1 MPKKKVEVYENG
13 QLIYPFIEND
23 HVSFSNGMKISE
35 MLNQSVSM
43 PTVIHEGS
51 SFKVGVGDEDVS
63 SAIVDSSVSKMT
75 IKGKT
80 YQNILPEPSLRN
92 SMTSGK
98 SMQKLNEGYE
108 NVNVV
113 DGVAKS
119 AILKKG
125 GAITLTASDYSFV
138 GYVND
143 QDNQFGSE
151 GVYYP
156 SDTDRSTDYIDISS
170 LGNKFS
176 IIFNVPLKANSMYPY
191 GYSHYSLFDKNKVV
205 IKGANAKFTEETKTK
220 LDVDRTN
227 FPTAKYIRISLNVA
241 LNMDVVNG
249 GTILQGEESPKISA
263 FKNLLDYSLEP
274 ELKYFSPN
282 GTWETTNTRTVNQVI
297 PIETSTI
304 TFSFDEKIGDSY
316 LRLGELD
323 NSRRFIKRTLLN
335 NTLTTVELDTN
346 TKYVVFSID
355 KSDSQKFVNPKVIT
369 NTKSPFLTTI
379 GKNLFNYQLEELNCY
394 YNVVDSNGLK
404 TNHAKVNTYFVE
416 VLPNTTYTISYK
428 SSSALGLSHIGYWDR
443 KFIFMNGERDKKD
456 YLTRTITTPPGCK
469 YVSFPIGNTGVTDIQ
484 FEEGTQATS
493 YAPYKINNLTVNEDV
508 ALRSNG
514 NIYDELNL
522 LTGQI
527 TQRIGEDGMVLSQE
541 VVKTVNFSSSGN
553 WEKVMLD
560 GNGFGGADN
569 GLTNT
574 YRIVLTLPNAMDYRT
589 LNDGGYDN
597 LTPGTSSV
605 DTKNIQI
612 SGGRLYIRIPKKDLL
627 VASVDGAKEYLRQNP
642 LTVWY
647 QTTTT
652 LDSTQ
657 VKEPIFFEDGHIQ
670 LSSEAENSSIL
681 TLDYQAKTSNSY
693 TMDLMKTNTK
703 YTMKAKSASGT
714 FTIDGISY
722 RAGINETFTT
732 PTSLTNKLLVMNNKT
747 NEEIMILEGDLT
759 SKTIPYFKGI
769 KSAFEG
775 EDKIEV
781 LSTGGNLCPPQ
792 PEVEGYYVQLTSGT
806 FVRHDSYNV
815 SKPIQVIEGQ
825 RYRLINTNKHH
836 AYYDKNMNY
845 LTTPM
850 TSGSDRDFYSIAP
863 KNAVYLRVS
872 MMKDMEVIVNMDGA
886 KGEYREPNITKIPL
900 SSPLRSLP
908 NGICDEIIL
917 DRENNK
923 AKIIQRVG
931 EAMVLETPVITEV
944 DMEGFPYVYK
954 GGYIFLNSEIAPT
967 TEIVYSINQCQQI
980 SASNEDIIRHEKELT
995 YLQKLIAQYVQV
1007 DYESVLLSLKA

>member
-23 HVSFSNGMKISE
+23 HVSFSNDMKISE

-469 YVSFPIGNTGVTDIQ
+469 YISFPLGNTGVTDIQ

-514 NIYDELNL
+514 NICDELNL
-522 LTGQI
+522 LTGQL
-527 TQRIGEDGMVLSQE
+527 TQRISEDGMVLSQE
-541 VVKTVNFSSSGN
+541 VVKTVDLSSSGN
-553 WEKVMLD
+553 WEKVVLD
-560 GNGFGGADN
+560 GNGFDGADN

-574 YRIVLTLPNAMDYRT
+574 YRIVLALPNAMDYRT

-647 QTTTT
+647 QTTTI

-681 TLDYQAKTSNSY
+681 TLDYQAKTSISY
-693 TMDLMKTNTK
+693 MMDLMKTNTK

-732 PTSLTNKLLVMNNKT
+732 PTLLTNKLLVMNNKT

-825 RYRLINTNKHH
+825 RYRLINTNKHY

-850 TSGSDRDFYSIAP
+850 TSESDRDFYSIAP

>member
-108 NVNVV
+108 NVIVV
-113 DGVAKS
+113 DEVAKS
-119 AILKKG
+119 VILKKG

-241 LNMDVVNG
+241 LNMDTVNG

-335 NTLTTVELDTN
+335 NT
-346 TKYVVFSID
+346 
-355 KSDSQKFVNPKVIT
+355 
-369 NTKSPFLTTI
+369 
-379 GKNLFNYQLEELNCY
+379 
-394 YNVVDSNGLK
+394 
-404 TNHAKVNTYFVE
+404 
-416 VLPNTTYTISYK
+416 
-428 SSSALGLSHIGYWDR
+428 
-443 KFIFMNGERDKKD
+443 
-456 YLTRTITTPPGCK
+456 
-469 YVSFPIGNTGVTDIQ
+469 
-484 FEEGTQATS
+484 
-493 YAPYKINNLTVNEDV
+493 
-508 ALRSNG
+508 
-514 NIYDELNL
+514 
-522 LTGQI
+522 
-527 TQRIGEDGMVLSQE
+527 
-541 VVKTVNFSSSGN
+541 
-553 WEKVMLD
+553 
-560 GNGFGGADN
+560 
-569 GLTNT
+569 
-574 YRIVLTLPNAMDYRT
+574 
-589 LNDGGYDN
+589 
-597 LTPGTSSV
+597 
-605 DTKNIQI
+605 
-612 SGGRLYIRIPKKDLL
+612 
-627 VASVDGAKEYLRQNP
+627 
-642 LTVWY
+642 
-647 QTTTT
+647 
-652 LDSTQ
+652 
-657 VKEPIFFEDGHIQ
+657 
-670 LSSEAENSSIL
+670 
-681 TLDYQAKTSNSY
+681 
-693 TMDLMKTNTK
+693 
-703 YTMKAKSASGT
+703 
-714 FTIDGISY
+714 
-722 RAGINETFTT
+722 
-732 PTSLTNKLLVMNNKT
+732 
-747 NEEIMILEGDLT
+747 
-759 SKTIPYFKGI
+759 
-769 KSAFEG
+769 
-775 EDKIEV
+775 
-781 LSTGGNLCPPQ
+781 
-792 PEVEGYYVQLTSGT
+792 
-806 FVRHDSYNV
+806 
-815 SKPIQVIEGQ
+815 
-825 RYRLINTNKHH
+825 
-836 AYYDKNMNY
+836 
-845 LTTPM
+845 
-850 TSGSDRDFYSIAP
+850 
-863 KNAVYLRVS
+863 
-872 MMKDMEVIVNMDGA
+872 
-886 KGEYREPNITKIPL
+886 
-900 SSPLRSLP
+900 
-908 NGICDEIIL
+908 
-917 DRENNK
+917 
-923 AKIIQRVG
+923 
-931 EAMVLETPVITEV
+931 
-944 DMEGFPYVYK
+944 
-954 GGYIFLNSEIAPT
+954 
-967 TEIVYSINQCQQI
+967 
-980 SASNEDIIRHEKELT
+980 
-995 YLQKLIAQYVQV
+995 
-1007 DYESVLLSLKA
+1007 

>member
-80 YQNILPEPSLRN
+80 
-92 SMTSGK
+92 
-98 SMQKLNEGYE
+98 
-108 NVNVV
+108 
-113 DGVAKS
+113 
-119 AILKKG
+119 
-125 GAITLTASDYSFV
+125 
-138 GYVND
+138 
-143 QDNQFGSE
+143 
-151 GVYYP
+151 
-156 SDTDRSTDYIDISS
+156 
-170 LGNKFS
+170 
-176 IIFNVPLKANSMYPY
+176 
-191 GYSHYSLFDKNKVV
+191 
-205 IKGANAKFTEETKTK
+205 
-220 LDVDRTN
+220 
-227 FPTAKYIRISLNVA
+227 
-241 LNMDVVNG
+241 
-249 GTILQGEESPKISA
+249 
-263 FKNLLDYSLEP
+263 
-274 ELKYFSPN
+274 
-282 GTWETTNTRTVNQVI
+282 
-297 PIETSTI
+297 
-304 TFSFDEKIGDSY
+304 
-316 LRLGELD
+316 
-323 NSRRFIKRTLLN
+323 
-335 NTLTTVELDTN
+335 
-346 TKYVVFSID
+346 
-355 KSDSQKFVNPKVIT
+355 
-369 NTKSPFLTTI
+369 
-379 GKNLFNYQLEELNCY
+379 
-394 YNVVDSNGLK
+394 
-404 TNHAKVNTYFVE
+404 
-416 VLPNTTYTISYK
+416 
-428 SSSALGLSHIGYWDR
+428 
-443 KFIFMNGERDKKD
+443 
-456 YLTRTITTPPGCK
+456 
-469 YVSFPIGNTGVTDIQ
+469 
-484 FEEGTQATS
+484 
-493 YAPYKINNLTVNEDV
+493 
-508 ALRSNG
+508 
-514 NIYDELNL
+514 
-522 LTGQI
+522 
-527 TQRIGEDGMVLSQE
+527 
-541 VVKTVNFSSSGN
+541 
-553 WEKVMLD
+553 
-560 GNGFGGADN
+560 
-569 GLTNT
+569 
-574 YRIVLTLPNAMDYRT
+574 
-589 LNDGGYDN
+589 
-597 LTPGTSSV
+597 
-605 DTKNIQI
+605 
-612 SGGRLYIRIPKKDLL
+612 
-627 VASVDGAKEYLRQNP
+627 
-642 LTVWY
+642 
-647 QTTTT
+647 
-652 LDSTQ
+652 
-657 VKEPIFFEDGHIQ
+657 
-670 LSSEAENSSIL
+670 
-681 TLDYQAKTSNSY
+681 
-693 TMDLMKTNTK
+693 
-703 YTMKAKSASGT
+703 
-714 FTIDGISY
+714 
-722 RAGINETFTT
+722 
-732 PTSLTNKLLVMNNKT
+732 
-747 NEEIMILEGDLT
+747 
-759 SKTIPYFKGI
+759 IPYFKGI

-792 PEVEGYYVQLTSGT
+792 PEVEGYYVQPTSGT